1 MVRCCTL
8 GAIRKEPYLNVTI
21 MTDLPASILFW
32 TKAPPSWN
40 QLAPE
45 PRDQPLA
52 TFMTSDRS
60 RQSEG
65 MIYEPMDPDHDRQA
79 RVVVCMGR
87 ACDVEV
93 QTLKLILGQELFGEL
108 ALDDPEQLTLEADVP
123 QLRADWAVTDG
134 LDMAITCKIG
144 VYTDP

>member
-65 MIYEPMDPDHDRQA
+65 MIYEPMDPDHDRQT
-79 RVVVCMGR
+79 RILVCMGG

-93 QTLKLILGQELFGEL
+93 QTLELVLSQELFRKL
-108 ALDDPEQLTLEADVP
+108 VLDDSEQLALEADVS
-123 QLRADWAVTDG
+123 QLGANRTITDRSE
-134 LDMAITCKIG
+134 IG
-144 VYTDP
+144 EQAR